1 MQSAHATS
9 ACSDFSPLSSQAVG
23 ERRERARMRAELPT
37 ENPHVLILTP
47 RAIDSG
53 RRQQTLETR
62 RFAYFGISREA
73 YLAYHNKNGH
83 LSEEETVH
91 LETLYA
97 EFAFPWAMTE
107 ENPRTES
114 LAYIEALDKQGQVL
128 WNPQGIVWYYTVTLA
143 NFLQHQGCS
152 ITLPSQRHQSALTV
166 KLVSSYNSDQLKI
179 CC

>member
-9 ACSDFSPLSSQAVG
+9 TCSAFSPLSPHIVSD
-23 ERRERARMRAELPT
+23 RRERTRMRAELPA
-37 ENPHVLILTP
+37 EHPHVLILTP

-73 YLAYHNKNGH
+73 YRAYHNKDGPI
-83 LSEEETVH
+83 SEEEAVH

-107 ENPRTES
+107 EDPRTES
-114 LAYIEALDKQGQVL
+114 LAYIETLDKQGQVL
-128 WNPQGIVWYYTVTLA
+128 WNPQGIVWYHMVTLA
-143 NFLQHQGCS
+143 NFLERQGCP
-152 ITLPSQRHQSALTV
+152 IAPPKQRLQSALTV